1 MNLPTIKTAGFALLV
16 LSLPVIS
23 ASGVGGKSGVGM
35 TKAQSPPPPR
45 TPRGKDVLTPVARGL
60 VSTSMEQHA
69 QDMTDLLWAV
79 VFLENTEAAAI
90 ADGIAEQPRIARP
103 TNQSARDDVNQS
115 IPDRFFQLQDRLRD
129 DARAL
134 SKAAKDGDDAAIAK
148 SFGKLNETCVTCH
161 STYLD

>member
-1 MNLPTIKTAGFALLV
+1 MTLATLKTAGVVLLV
-16 LSLPVIS
+16 LSLPFIS
-23 ASGVGGKSGVGM
+23 ASGVGGKSGSGV

-45 TPRGKDVLTPVARGL
+45 TPRGKDVLSPVARGL
-60 VSTSMEQHA
+60 VSTRMEQHA

-103 TNQSARDDVNQS
+103 TKQSARDDVNQT
-115 IPDRFFQLQDRLRD
+115 IPDRFFQLQDRLHD

-134 SKAAKDGDDAAIAK
+134 SKAAKGGDDVAIAK
-148 SFGKLNETCVTCH
+148 AFGKLNESCVTCH